1 MQKNAALR
9 FIRIAVTAALLTYVL
24 HQAGLLS
31 IEGWQNLI
39 DRFTQIKPLFI
50 WALVGLGVLLTF
62 SSALKWYMLARSRG
76 LPVSLWRLYAYYL
89 IGMFFNLILL
99 QSTLADCRDK
109 SSSCQ
114 CGVDLLVD
122 C

>member
-50 WALVGLGVLLTF
+50 WA
-62 SSALKWYMLARSRG
+62 W
-76 LPVSLWRLYAYYL
+76 
-89 IGMFFNLILL
+89 
-99 QSTLADCRDK
+99 
-109 SSSCQ
+109 
-114 CGVDLLVD
+114 
-122 C
+122 